1 MEASDTSQQQ
11 PDPTAPAD
19 PGVQVPKLD
28 HNPETP
34 EEVSQ
39 LAAAFAEYRSEVAA
53 LRKELAAHRPRT
65 VQVAA
70 SLETEAQRR
79 DARLTAIAEHS
90 HYCPG
95 CGTLGHYPQK
105 CTGPVASPHPA
116 LEMVPT
122 EELSGDPA
130 NHTAAPATEELAA

>member
-1 MEASDTSQQQ
+1 M
-11 PDPTAPAD
+11 
-19 PGVQVPKLD
+19 QVPKLD

-34 EEVSQ
+34 EEVQQ
-39 LAAAFAEYRSEVAA
+39 LAAAFAEYRAEVAA

-70 SLETEAQRR
+70 TVETEEQRR
-79 DARLTAIAEHS
+79 EARLAAIAEAS

-95 CGTLGHYPQK
+95 CGLLGNYPQK
-105 CTGPVASPHPA
+105 CHGLDASPHKA

-130 NHTAAPATEELAA
+130 NHTAAPSTDELAA